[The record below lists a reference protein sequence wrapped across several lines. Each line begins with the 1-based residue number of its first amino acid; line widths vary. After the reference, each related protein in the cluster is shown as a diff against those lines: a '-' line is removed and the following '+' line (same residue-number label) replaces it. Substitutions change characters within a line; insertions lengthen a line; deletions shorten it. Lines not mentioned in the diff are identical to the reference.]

1 MVSKQI
7 QRELSNMLLT
17 DKVLQFAI
25 LPEAS
30 LGADKYLS
38 SLTTITDVEISS
50 DLQVVKVYVSVFGDE
65 RGKDIAMAGLKSKA
79 KYVRSVLG
87 KRMKLRLTPEIRFIE
102 DESFERGSRVIAI
115 LDRIKDEKNNI
126 DDEDMEKSE
135 LSDAPQDDRDW
146 EEDEADEDIIYI
158 Q

>member
-1 MVSKQI
+1 MVAKQI
-7 QRELSNMLLT
+7 QRELSDMLLT
-17 DKVLQFAI
+17 DKVLQYAI

-38 SLTTITDVEISS
+38 SLTTITDVEVSA

-65 RGKDIAMAGLKSKA
+65 RGKDVAIAGLKSKA

-115 LDRIKDEKNNI
+115 LDRIKDKKKDT
-126 DDEDMEKSE
+126 DDEEFEPSE
-135 LSDAPQDDRDW
+135 LSDTLEDDRDW
-146 EEDEADEDIIYI
+146 KGDDADEDIIYV